1 MKNFSDPHDL
11 RWRGD
16 HDAVL
21 QPGPVP
27 AQRGVVDVVRVGG
40 VLGQVRPRQ
49 EGQDQSVR
57 ACQRQQVRTKF
68 HTA

>member
-1 MKNFSDPHDL
+1 MLNFSDPYDL

-16 HDAVL
+16 YDAVL

-49 EGQDQSVR
+49 EGQEQSLR
-57 ACQRQQVRTKF
+57 ACQK
-68 HTA
+68 

>member
-1 MKNFSDPHDL
+1 MHFMVDFSDPDDL

-21 QPGPVP
+21 QPGAVP

-57 ACQRQQVRTKF
+57 ACQK
-68 HTA
+68 